1 MGKGM
6 KAAAFVVSSIFVFGA
21 VASAP
26 LHAADNTIVMPMQK
40 SEEGKQAVFKMSM
53 RKLWAEH
60 VIWTRSYIVSTLAGG
75 KDAAEIEF
83 RLLRNQ
89 VEIGSAFAPYYGQE
103 AGTKLAELLTQH
115 ILIAGEV
122 VKAAKKPASAKFLD
136 ADKRWH
142 ANSDEIATFLSGA
155 NPNWSKD
162 MLLTMFNDHL
172 ALTTKQATS
181 RLNKQWAEDIAAFDE
196 VYVQALAMANDLAD
210 GVIKQ
215 FPEKI

>member
-1 MGKGM
+1 MGKGT

-26 LHAADNTIVMPMQK
+26 LKAADTTIVMPMQK
-40 SEEGKQAVFKMSM
+40 SEVGKQALFKESM
-53 RKLWAEH
+53 RKLWADH
-60 VIWTRSYIVSTLAGG
+60 VIWTRSYIVATLARS
-75 KDAAEIEF
+75 KDAPEVEF

-89 VEIGSAFAPYYGQE
+89 VEIGAAFTPFYGQE
-103 AGTKLAELLTQH
+103 AGTKLSELLTQH

-122 VKAAKKPASAKFLD
+122 VKYAKKPTSAKFLD

-142 ANSDEIATFLSGA
+142 DNAADIAAFLSAA

-162 MLLTMFNDHL
+162 MLQTMFNDHL

-181 RLNKQWAEDIAAFDE
+181 RLNKQWAADIAAFDE
-196 VYVQALAMANDLAD
+196 VYVQAMQMSDDLAN

>member
-1 MGKGM
+1 M
-6 KAAAFVVSSIFVFGA
+6 KAGAFVAASMFAFAA
-21 VASAP
+21 VASTP
-26 LHAADNTIVMPMQK
+26 LNAADNTIVMPMQK
-40 SEEGKQAVFKMSM
+40 SEEGKQALFKMSM

-60 VIWTRSYIVSTLAGG
+60 VIWTRSYIVATLAGS
-75 KDAAEIEF
+75 KDAHEVEF

-89 VEIGSAFAPYYGQE
+89 VEIGALFAPFYGQE
-103 AGTKLAELLTQH
+103 SGTKLAELLTQH

-122 VKAAKKPASAKFLD
+122 VKLAKKPTSAKFLD

-142 ANSDEIATFLSGA
+142 DNAAEIATFLSAA

-162 MLLTMFNDHL
+162 MLQTMFNDHL

-181 RLNKQWAEDIAAFDE
+181 RLKKQWAADIAAFDE
-196 VYVQALAMANDLAD
+196 VYVQALLMGDDLAR

-215 FPEKI
+215 FPDKI